1 MPGPIVNKPVADKIA
16 KRRKDTGYKI
26 NDERIQLKDSTEVY
40 SLDYK
45 FWGYF
50 AETYGYD
57 IAIQNRKYENPELTM
72 PQNIDVKNREW
83 ISFKIDPAF
92 HYNIYYEHIMSLPL
106 TERLDYEA
114 KCMDQIQNDSDL
126 PRLYALDTI
135 WIQNWLDWVQGD
147 GKNKPPGPITND
159 QLFSTLFPDKYEGKK
174 RVQSPKGEPT
184 YFNVSKTL
192 FYFFVSLYGGG
203 PTIVKNEEF

>member
-16 KRRKDTGYKI
+16 KRRKETGYKI
-26 NDERIQLKDSTEVY
+26 NDEKVNLKDSTEVY

-72 PQNIDVKNREW
+72 PQNIDVRNREW

-92 HYNIYYEHIMSLPL
+92 HYNIY
-106 TERLDYEA
+106 
-114 KCMDQIQNDSDL
+114 
-126 PRLYALDTI
+126 
-135 WIQNWLDWVQGD
+135 
-147 GKNKPPGPITND
+147 
-159 QLFSTLFPDKYEGKK
+159 
-174 RVQSPKGEPT
+174 
-184 YFNVSKTL
+184 
-192 FYFFVSLYGGG
+192 
-203 PTIVKNEEF
+203 